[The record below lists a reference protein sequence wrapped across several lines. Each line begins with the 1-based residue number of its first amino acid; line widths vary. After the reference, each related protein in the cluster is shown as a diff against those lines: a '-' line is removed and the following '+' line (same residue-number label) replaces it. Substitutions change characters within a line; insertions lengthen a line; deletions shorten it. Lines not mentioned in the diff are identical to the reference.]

1 MLVHF
6 PLRFAF
12 RSGALL
18 VAFLLCALQQVEAA
32 GLGTVRTRGHLVC
45 GVRADQ
51 PAFALR
57 EEQAAY
63 TGFETDLCRAMAVAL
78 FGEPGRVVFKPLDY
92 VREFFDDA
100 EIDLVIHGLTHTL
113 ERERKFAIR
122 FSSVYFYD
130 GQAFMVPVSS
140 GIRSVNQLRG
150 KNICLREGGE
160 AEHNLKKYAA
170 NGFRMIF
177 AKNDGQAQAD
187 FLAGRC
193 DAYTADESLMISM
206 IYQRAVDNEKYQVL
220 AERISKEPLAG
231 ITRRGDD
238 EMAYLLNAVIAA
250 LIEAEERGI
259 TASAIAS
266 SGEPDEKVKQFSQWA
281 GVLAPKLPA
290 DWALR
295 VIRAFGNYG
304 EMYERHFAKAR
315 SYGIERGLNRPWN
328 AGGILYALPMR

>member
-1 MLVHF
+1 
-6 PLRFAF
+6 LRFAF
-12 RSGALL
+12 RFGVLL
-18 VAFLLCALQQVEAA
+18 IVVTLCAFQSAEAE
-32 GLGTVRTRGHLVC
+32 GLESARARGQLIC
-45 GVRADQ
+45 GVRTDQ

-57 EEQAAY
+57 EKQSAY

-78 FGEPGRVVFKPLDY
+78 FGELGRVVFKPLDY
-92 VREFFDDA
+92 VHEFFDDA

-140 GIRSVNQLRG
+140 GVRSVNQLRG

-177 AKNDGQAQAD
+177 AKDDGQAQAN

-206 IYQRAVDNEKYQVL
+206 IYQRAVDSEKYQVL
-220 AERISKEPLAG
+220 PERISKEPLAG
-231 ITRRGDD
+231 ITRRDDD
-238 EMAYLLNAVIAA
+238 EMGYLLNAVIAA

-259 TASAIAS
+259 TTSAVAS
-266 SGEPDEKVKQFSQWA
+266 SGERDEKVKRFSQWA
-281 GVLAPKLPA
+281 GILAPTLPA

-315 SYGIERGLNRPWN
+315 SYGIERGLNRTWN